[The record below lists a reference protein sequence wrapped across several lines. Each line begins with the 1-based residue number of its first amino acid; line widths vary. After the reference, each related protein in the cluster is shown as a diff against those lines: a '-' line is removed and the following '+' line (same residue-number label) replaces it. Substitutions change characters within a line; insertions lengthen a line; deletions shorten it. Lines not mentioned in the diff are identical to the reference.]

1 MLSKS
6 YDALMDL
13 IIKSDNIVALTGA
26 GISTSSGIPDFRG
39 PKGIY
44 ADPIIDGERI
54 FDIHTFKE
62 NPKIFS
68 NFFANLY
75 PLLKDAQPSQG
86 HYMLKKLEDMGKL
99 KCIITQNIDGL
110 HTKAGNSHV
119 IEVHG
124 HIREYVCVNSMHH
137 RVGIDDIPYEK
148 LSSGELIIC
157 DECQN
162 YMKPDIVFFGEYIKD
177 LEKALTEIQK
187 TDLLLVI
194 GTSLTVYPVA
204 GLPDYCKDHTKLVI
218 INELSTPFDNKAD
231 LVFRDDINALAERM
245 GLVVTK

>member
-26 GISTSSGIPDFRG
+26 GISTSAGIPDFRS

-44 ADPIIDGERI
+44 ADPVVDGERI
-54 FDIHTFKE
+54 FDIHLFKE

-68 NFFANLY
+68 NFFAKLY
-75 PLLKDAQPSQG
+75 PLLKDAQPSRG

-124 HIREYVCVNSMHH
+124 HIREYVCINSMHH
-137 RVGIDDIPYEK
+137 RVETNDIPDEK
-148 LSSGELIIC
+148 LSNAELIIC
-157 DECQN
+157 SECQN
-162 YMKPDIVFFGEYIKD
+162 YMKPDIVFFGEHIKD

-194 GTSLTVYPVA
+194 GTSLTVYPIA
-204 GLPDYCKDHTKLVI
+204 GLPDYCKDNTKLVI
-218 INELSTPFDNKAD
+218 INASSTPFDSKAD
-231 LVFRDDINALAERM
+231 LVFRDDINTLAERM